1 MPHRLIGLNT
11 WSLGWALRFQKTQAI
26 PSVSLYTCKL
36 YIKIEFSA
44 VPATMPLLHL
54 HEL

>member
-11 WSLGWALRFQKTQAI
+11 WSLADEPVWAVALLEEVGPWGWALRFQKTQAS

-36 YIKIEFSA
+36 YI
-44 VPATMPLLHL
+44 
-54 HEL
+54 